1 MKSKICKIAI
11 VSGAIVC
18 FAALSF
24 PAAVKAGPATNL
36 PPPPTAALACKDPA
50 STLSVADCAR
60 FIEIIRHLDR
70 VSVST
75 LENLAFLDEIQSALV
90 ASTAYQD
97 YLNQELS
104 DAQRLALQAA
114 LERTSKFLETLS
126 NIMKKISDT
135 SDALIQNVK

>member
-1 MKSKICKIAI
+1 MKSKICKTAM

-18 FAALSF
+18 FAALSL
-24 PAAVKAGPATNL
+24 PAAVKAGPATHL

-50 STLSVADCAR
+50 STLSAADCAR

-70 VSVST
+70 VSAST